1 MINSKNEISHAEIDV
16 LTDAELEAIS
26 AGGII
31 SFLRRLFGGP
41 GDLRRSTDR
50 PTDPVHK

>member
-1 MINSKNEISHAEIDV
+1 MTNSKGEISHQEIDV
-16 LTDAELEAIS
+16 LTDADLEAIS

-50 PTDPVHK
+50 PN

>member
-1 MINSKNEISHAEIDV
+1 MINSKDEISYGEIDV
-16 LTDAELEAIS
+16 LTDADLDAAS

-31 SFLRRLFGGP
+31 SFLRGLFGGN
-41 GDLRRSTDR
+41 GDQRRSTDR

>member
-1 MINSKNEISHAEIDV
+1 MNTSKDENSCPKTDV
-16 LTDAELEAIS
+16 MTDADLEAIS

-31 SFLRRLFGGP
+31 SFLRHLFGGP

-50 PTDPVHK
+50 PS